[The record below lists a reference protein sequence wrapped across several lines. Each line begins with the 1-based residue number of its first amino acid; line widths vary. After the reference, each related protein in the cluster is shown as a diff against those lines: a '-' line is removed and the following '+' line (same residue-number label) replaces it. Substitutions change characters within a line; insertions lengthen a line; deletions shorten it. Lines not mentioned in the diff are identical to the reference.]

1 MGAGDGMPDRE
12 WEEPLVVLLE
22 DITAIFDITEDP
34 RAAAQAMLLA
44 VHKMI
49 GWPLGHLWVPDG
61 PGGAFVSS
69 GVWAGPV
76 ERFPHLREATARARL
91 PVGTGAAGRA
101 AAAGRPLWSHDLA
114 GDPLF
119 AHACHDAA
127 AEAGTALAVPV
138 ATGDG
143 AVVVLEFFCPE
154 ALAPDEPLL
163 RILASLSRQ
172 MGRMAEHWLARQ
184 ETQTV
189 RRQLEQVI
197 ETSVEAFVATDAD
210 ERIISWNAAAER
222 MFGLSRRQALGKIM
236 SQTIVP
242 VRYRALYEQ
251 ERKRFLATGQS
262 STLGRRLQVAAL
274 RADGSE
280 FPAETVIWATREAE
294 DWTFN
299 AFLHDITDRHRAEQA
314 LRQAYAQEQV
324 TVARLEELDHAKS
337 VFIDTIGH
345 ELSTPLASILGYLE
359 ILTTDDDALP
369 ADRRTQ
375 MTRSV
380 IDNAMRLQKLIEDVL
395 AVNATTGRPR
405 KITPVATTAQEVIT
419 EAVRTA
425 KAETRSSE
433 HSVRAHVDAGLPA
446 LRADHGLLVRAVNAL
461 LSNAVKFSATGTP
474 ITVRA
479 SLAGDTVAITVS
491 DSGMGIGPDELP
503 YVFDRF
509 YRAPAARQA
518 AIQGIGLGLAI
529 AKDIVEAHGGTLT
542 ASSVRGEGS
551 TFTLALPRPRSG
563 P

>member
-1 MGAGDGMPDRE
+1 MPDRE

-61 PGGAFVSS
+61 PGARSS
-69 GVWAGPV
+69 PPESGRGPSSASRTCGRRRRAPACRWEPAPPAGPP
-76 ERFPHLREATARARL
+76 RRP
-91 PVGTGAAGRA
+91 
-101 AAAGRPLWSHDLA
+101 PLWSHDLA

-433 HSVRAHVDAGLPA
+433 HSVRAHVDAGLPPCA
-446 LRADHGLLVRAVNAL
+446 
-461 LSNAVKFSATGTP
+461 P
-474 ITVRA
+474 ITVCWC
-479 SLAGDTVAITVS
+479 
-491 DSGMGIGPDELP
+491 
-503 YVFDRF
+503 
-509 YRAPAARQA
+509 AR
-518 AIQGIGLGLAI
+518 
-529 AKDIVEAHGGTLT
+529 
-542 ASSVRGEGS
+542 
-551 TFTLALPRPRSG
+551 
-563 P
+563 